1 MKKFE
6 YFDVTAD
13 IGFMAYGNSLSEAFE
28 NAGIAMFNI
37 ISDTCNIEPVKSIEF
52 EITSEDR
59 VSLLYDYLEELLFYH
74 EIEFM
79 LFSEFNVQIDCS
91 GEDYHL
97 KAIIKG
103 EDINWD
109 NTLDEDECYFQY
121 RIAIHPDSLRVG
133 TNYIT
138 DKQVANVHT
147 RNGKTQVAIWSQFTI
162 PLADYQKKVGS
173 IQDFSNI
180 RFMRMY
186 MTGFRATTHLRF
198 ATLEFA
204 SGE

>member
-13 IGFMAYGNSLSEAFE
+13 IGFYAFGKTLNEAFE
-28 NAGIAMFNI
+28 NAGLAMFNI
-37 ISDTCNIEPVKSIEF
+37 ISDTCNIEPIKSIEF
-52 EITSEDR
+52 EITSEDK

-79 LFSEFNVQIDCS
+79 LFSEFDVQIDET

-109 NTLDEDECYFQY
+109 KHARDCE
-121 RIAIHPDSLRVG
+121 IKAITFHQMEVNVG
-133 TNYIT
+133 EVVEL
-138 DKQVANVHT
+138 K
-147 RNGKTQVAIWSQFTI
+147 AIVD
-162 PLADYQKKVGS
+162 L
-173 IQDFSNI
+173 
-180 RFMRMY
+180 
-186 MTGFRATTHLRF
+186 
-198 ATLEFA
+198 
-204 SGE
+204 